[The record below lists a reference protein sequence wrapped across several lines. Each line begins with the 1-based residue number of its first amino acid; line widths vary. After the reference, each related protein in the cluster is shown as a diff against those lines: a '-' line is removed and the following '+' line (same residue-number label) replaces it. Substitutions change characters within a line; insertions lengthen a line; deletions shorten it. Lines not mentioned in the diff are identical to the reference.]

1 MAKYNRMGAIP
12 RCDVDGITRCCAL
25 ARYIRPFSLSPSLPV
40 RALSLPFPTTF
51 VLTFPPSVSVTLS
64 TVSHPRL
71 PASRSS
77 PSSAVAA
84 YENSITRFHEDPW
97 RVQTM
102 IEISAL
108 LDLKAQGL
116 SREGKK
122 SNRKYFATVQVG
134 NKVKCTEEI
143 NGGETGPYW
152 DADFTFD
159 ISKSSTLVV
168 KIFKKRQ
175 LHADTLIGFYKEEI
189 ISIMCNSESTSQTI
203 TRALDT
209 LMPSKF
215 AESAL
220 PQVEFKVEL
229 CVDQD
234 TSELAAVVCRAR
246 MRASQLQP
254 SFGAVRKVSFSQ
266 VQSASDVNR
275 DIMENTWRPF
285 LENIAKFAEVAK
297 PIVELHP
304 YATAACSIMVVS
316 YKIIMDQLQRD
327 INILYLVDMLA
338 DIYAFVHEAEPLRR
352 IESHSNIMACL
363 AQQTIDCGYFISGY
377 CSDRFLTRAVKHSL
391 APTDAAIIKYG
402 RKFTELKAALL
413 AHATINT
420 EITVLRIWD
429 SVTRL
434 ETKVDLS
441 DLPYAEGEVS
451 FQSRKQCHAGTRE
464 DILTDITR
472 WVDDPSPDK
481 KRILVLTGD
490 AGVGKSAIAHTIA
503 YRYHELGRLASSI
516 FANSTDAASWDQLP
530 DIIFP
535 TVARDLADLD
545 PHYRSR
551 LWENIHSRRALRKTR
566 DIVSQLETFILAPSK
581 ELDITGPIVIVI
593 DGLRKHKSESLHHFL
608 DVLAE
613 RAQDL
618 PSNFR
623 IVFTTRT
630 SKSVLEHFDKNQS
643 ARVLRIP
650 KLDHPIRRGDSVPH
664 LSSVRK
670 ALKRLATD

>member
-1 MAKYNRMGAIP
+1 MAI
-12 RCDVDGITRCCAL
+12 
-25 ARYIRPFSLSPSLPV
+25 
-40 RALSLPFPTTF
+40 LSLGIAATDF
-51 VLTFPPSVSVTLS
+51 VSQAHFSRAHGIYLVSSL
-64 TVSHPRL
+64 RL
-71 PASRSS
+71 
-77 PSSAVAA
+77 
-84 YENSITRFHEDPW
+84 
-97 RVQTM
+97 
-102 IEISAL
+102 
-108 LDLKAQGL
+108 
-116 SREGKK
+116 
-122 SNRKYFATVQVG
+122 
-134 NKVKCTEEI
+134 
-143 NGGETGPYW
+143 
-152 DADFTFD
+152 
-159 ISKSSTLVV
+159 TLV
-168 KIFKKRQ
+168 
-175 LHADTLIGFYKEEI
+175 
-189 ISIMCNSESTSQTI
+189 
-203 TRALDT
+203 
-209 LMPSKF
+209 
-215 AESAL
+215 
-220 PQVEFKVEL
+220 
-229 CVDQD
+229 
-234 TSELAAVVCRAR
+234 
-246 MRASQLQP
+246 
-254 SFGAVRKVSFSQ
+254 
-266 VQSASDVNR
+266 
-275 DIMENTWRPF
+275 
-285 LENIAKFAEVAK
+285 
-297 PIVELHP
+297 
-304 YATAACSIMVVS
+304 
-316 YKIIMDQLQRD
+316 
-327 INILYLVDMLA
+327 
-338 DIYAFVHEAEPLRR
+338 
-352 IESHSNIMACL
+352 
-363 AQQTIDCGYFISGY
+363 
-377 CSDRFLTRAVKHSL
+377 TRAVKHSL

-434 ETKVDLS
+434 GKRMNAMVWPPITEVHTLTPETKVDLS